1 MDKSVKYFTRGE
13 FNLKELED
21 KYTTLHETS
30 ARDIWINELKEIK
43 V

>member
-21 KYTTLHETS
+21 KYNLLYETS
-30 ARDIWINELKEIK
+30 ARDLWIGELKELK
-43 V
+43 

>member
-21 KYTTLHETS
+21 KYNLLHKTS
-30 ARDIWINELKEIK
+30 AKDLWISELTDLK
-43 V
+43 